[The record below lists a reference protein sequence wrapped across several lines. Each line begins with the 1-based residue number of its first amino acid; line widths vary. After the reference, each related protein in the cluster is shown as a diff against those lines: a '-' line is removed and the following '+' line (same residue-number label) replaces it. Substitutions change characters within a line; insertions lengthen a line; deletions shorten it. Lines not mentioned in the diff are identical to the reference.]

1 MDLGWFVS
9 DAPKTAEFREASKDH
24 ANEAFSLFSKQDG
37 SVFLGPDLEMNIAP
51 VRS

>member
-24 ANEAFSLFSKQDG
+24 ANAALS
-37 SVFLGPDLEMNIAP
+37 
-51 VRS
+51 